1 MGYAIR
7 SLEWFYIGATKST
20 AVGLNVEFLQPPA
33 MAAQQYTQW
42 NTGKDMADSS
52 ADNYFETI
60 QYTISARVLRNPSGF
75 ASTDIYALFANAK
88 TLTLSCCPEYYYKI
102 RRVVSILPS
111 ANQRYKGNEI
121 TYEITLELAP
131 FKYHISNSSE
141 EVTQGTITNPGTR
154 YSRPVY
160 VISGLT
166 SGTTAVTLTV
176 NGQQFKLTGLTT
188 SDGIITIDAEKLLC
202 YWKANAASTSTVNL
216 MPKSE
221 GQIPFLNTGINT
233 AYVSDGTLTITGNW
247 RSY

>member
-7 SLEWFYIGATKST
+7 SREWFYIGATKST

-42 NTGKDMADSS
+42 DTGKDMPDSS
-52 ADNYFETI
+52 ADNYFENI

-121 TYEITLELAP
+121 VYEIALELAP
-131 FKYHISNSSE
+131 FKWHIDNQPTE
-141 EVTQGTITNPGTR
+141 ITVGTITNPGNR
-154 YSRPVY
+154 YSRPKY
-160 VISGLT
+160 VIT
-166 SGTTAVTLTV
+166 DIPSGTTSITLNV
-176 NGQQFKLTGLTT
+176 NGQQFVISNLTSASTT
-188 SDGIITIDAEKLLC
+188 ITIDAEKLMC
-202 YWKANAASTSTVNL
+202 YDQRTAQYGNL
-216 MPKSE
+216 MPNST
-221 GQIPFLNTGINT
+221 GQIPFLATGINT
-233 AYVSDGTLTITGNW
+233 ATVSAGTLTITGNW

>member
-1 MGYAIR
+1 MAEQNYT
-7 SLEWFYIGATKST
+7 EWS
-20 AVGLNVEFLQPPA
+20 
-33 MAAQQYTQW
+33 
-42 NTGKDMADSS
+42 TGKDVQNATPDGTFNNVSYSLTCRVFLSDEAYDNS
-52 ADNYFETI
+52 AIYNYLVN
-60 QYTISARVLRNPSGF
+60 AR
-75 ASTDIYALFANAK
+75 
-88 TLTLSCCPEYYYKI
+88 TLSISRLTGYYFKVLKVSGIQPTVKYDGKVIGYK
-102 RRVVSILPS
+102 V
-111 ANQRYKGNEI
+111 NF
-121 TYEITLELAP
+121 TLSP
-131 FKYHISNSSE
+131 FKYHLNNDPVEI
-141 EVTQGTITNPGTR
+141 TQGTITNPGTR

-233 AYVSDGTLTITGNW
+233 ATVSDGTLTITGNW